1 MEKIIKN
8 CRAVKRCN
16 DGINRME
23 KTNQGDSFRML
34 LGFKENDIL
43 QTKEQSVF
51 SKIQTVFSTEKI
63 LLQHSVLGNYNDLY
77 FLEHR
82 LTIEIDEQGNEN
94 RDIN

>member
-1 MEKIIKN
+1 
-8 CRAVKRCN
+8 
-16 DGINRME
+16 ME

-63 LLQHSVLGNYNDLY
+63 ILQDSVLRNYNDLY

-82 LTIEIDEQGNEN
+82 LAIEIDEQGNEN

>member
-1 MEKIIKN
+1 MDKIIKN

-16 DGINRME
+16 YGINRME
-23 KTNQGDSFRML
+23 KTNQGDNFRML

>member
-16 DGINRME
+16 DGIKRME
-23 KTNQGDSFRML
+23 KTNQGDRFRML

-51 SKIQTVFSTEKI
+51 SKIQTAFSTEKI
-63 LLQHSVLGNYNDLY
+63 ILQHSVLGNYNDLY

-82 LTIEIDEQGNEN
+82 LAIAIDEQGNEN